1 MVRKTVPM
9 YDGQITWPYI
19 CKSKNWIYAFLLI
32 QALQQ
37 ELSNGFLLSPPDGI
51 RSLTPSDSIF
61 LNYLPF
67 NIKSGK
73 GKKYDFRE
81 IPTDLLLL
89 RMFSNTQ
96 KIRILLQ
103 IVLEI
108 SIFRKCT
115 KWFVKMIYHS
125 NSKPRTFQVIE
136 YGMKG
141 EISHWFYFSWC
152 LEGNQINT
160 LSTK

>member
-1 MVRKTVPM
+1 MH
-9 YDGQITWPYI
+9 
-19 CKSKNWIYAFLLI
+19 
-32 QALQQ
+32 LQVKK
-37 ELSNGFLLSPPDGI
+37 LDLCIFTNPGSPTKLFNSFLLSLPDGI
-51 RSLTPSDSIF
+51 KSLTPSGSIF

-108 SIFRKCT
+108 SIFRKYT
-115 KWFVKMIYHS
+115 KWFVKMIFHS
-125 NSKPRTFQVIE
+125 NSKPRIFQVIE
-136 YGMKG
+136 FGMKG
-141 EISHWFYFSWC
+141 KISHWFYFSWC
-152 LEGNQINT
+152 LEGLFQQNKQ
-160 LSTK
+160 STQFVPLFV